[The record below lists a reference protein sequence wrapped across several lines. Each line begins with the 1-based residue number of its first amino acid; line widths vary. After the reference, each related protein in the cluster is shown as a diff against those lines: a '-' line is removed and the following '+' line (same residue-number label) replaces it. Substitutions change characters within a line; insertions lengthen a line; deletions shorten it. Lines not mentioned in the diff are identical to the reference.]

1 MRLAAKIVPC
11 RIVMPFSL
19 RWALTVSSTKSSAQQ
34 VDLLTQSVLLPQ
46 VAKGE
51 DRGLI
56 GGPVA
61 DQLDCLAPVSGARR
75 EPQSGPPPSPDR
87 SVNTTAAK
95 GFCAATAS
103 QKPASTWPEGTEA
116 GRLSC
121 LPWGNGARSDRSVP
135 AMAPLPP
142 SQRETSRAWSASR
155 GCGQLVVRETELLA
169 AYQSSPGL

>member
-1 MRLAAKIVPC
+1 M
-11 RIVMPFSL
+11 
-19 RWALTVSSTKSSAQQ
+19 
-34 VDLLTQSVLLPQ
+34 
-46 VAKGE
+46 
-51 DRGLI
+51 
-56 GGPVA
+56 
-61 DQLDCLAPVSGARR
+61 
-75 EPQSGPPPSPDR
+75 
-87 SVNTTAAK
+87 NTTAAK
-95 GFCAATAS
+95 GECAATAA

-121 LPWGNGARSDRSVP
+121 SPWGNGARSDRSVP